1 MKKKWLISVEGD
13 ALQKV
18 VNALKNKGVNVLE
31 VLKAIRVI
39 IVDPD
44 DLNISEIKKIDGI
57 INIEIERGVSI

>member
-1 MKKKWLISVEGD
+1 MKKKWLISVEND

-18 VNALKNKGVNVLE
+18 VNALENRGIAVLE

-44 DLNISEIKKIDGI
+44 NLKMSELKKIEGI
-57 INIEIERGVSI
+57 VSIEAERDVSI